1 MQNQNEY
8 RIYDFSPGTK
18 ILSTNSETYHL
29 DCTCH
34 GICSRGHFLL
44 HKNISMTTQKLLCG

>member
-29 DCTCH
+29 GCACH